1 MATTTPN
8 YGWPVPTSTDLVKD
22 GATAIEAL
30 GDAIDA
36 TVFAQTSGLVKL
48 NTTNFSAVSSQAISS
63 CFSYTYKNYK
73 VIIDLTAN
81 STNANIYLKLRATS
95 TDSSTGYTQGM
106 PLQPASGGAITNIS
120 QASATPGFWVSAV
133 HTSISSIHG
142 NTSVIDLFRPFEAVY
157 TTHNAFVSFTS
168 SSDGAY
174 HGGAGTG
181 RHENSTSY
189 NSLNLIA
196 SAGTITG
203 VVTVYAYK
211 D

>member
-1 MATTTPN
+1 MAIKTAS
-8 YGWPVPTSTDLVKD
+8 GSDLRNS
-22 GATAIEAL
+22 L
-30 GDAIDA
+30 S
-36 TVFAQTSGLVKL
+36 SGLVLL
-48 NTTNFSAVSSQAISS
+48 NTTSFSAVASQAVSS
-63 CFSYTYKNYK
+63 CFSSTYKNYK
-73 VIIDLTAN
+73 IIIDLTAS

-106 PLQPASGGAITNIS
+106 PLQPASGGAITNLS
-120 QASATPGFWVSAV
+120 QASATAGFWVSAV

-142 NTSVIDLFRPFEAVY
+142 NTSVIDLFRPFETVY

-168 SSDGAY
+168 SSDGSY
-174 HGGAGTG
+174 YGGAGTG

-189 NSLNLIA
+189 NSLNLIS

-203 VVTVYAYK
+203 VMTIYGYN

>member
-36 TVFAQTSGLVKL
+36 TVFAQAPGLVKISS
-48 NTTNFSAVSSQAISS
+48 TSFSAVSSQAISS

-157 TTHNAFVSFTS
+157 TTHNAFVAFVS
-168 SSDGAY
+168 SGGAY

-189 NSLNLIA
+189 NGLNLIA

-203 VVTVYAYK
+203 VVTVYGYK